1 MISVLSRSLALV
13 LACVLAAPLASI
25 ERAHAGQGDEGQA
38 RALIEYGPHV
48 LTGRA
53 GATRRTLPGAGNAAA
68 DRKSKSRTERVY
80 SSNEVVYLLPYTDQL
95 AQAVARGNGSPILT
109 RVQVLTGGG
118 AALRYSA
125 RTVTAR
131 DGSFRFRG
139 LKAGRYLLMTE
150 VPYKAVV
157 TTRTDTGR
165 TRTETSV
172 QGFPVFQG
180 GAQIGF
186 VPQSST
192 SVTSPVYRYDKAIS
206 DLRHYIVKLVDVRE
220 DAPVTAL
227 GEIE

>member
-1 MISVLSRSLALV
+1 MKRALSRRLLCVAAAALPVALV
-13 LACVLAAPLASI
+13 SAAPA
-25 ERAHAGQGDEGQA
+25 RAAQADDEQA
-38 RALIEYGPHV
+38 RALIEYGPHS
-48 LTGRA
+48 LTGRP
-53 GATRRTLPGAGNAAA
+53 GATRYTLPGADKAAKQ
-68 DRKSKSRTERVY
+68 RRSKSRTERAY
-80 SSNEVVYLLPYTDQL
+80 SSNEVVYLLPWTDQL
-95 AQAVARGNGSPILT
+95 AQAVARGNGSSVLV
-109 RVQVLTGGG
+109 RMEVLTSGG
-118 AALRYSA
+118 AALQYNA
-125 RTVTAR
+125 RTVTAK

-150 VPYKAVV
+150 VPYKAAV
-157 TTRTDTGR
+157 TVRTDTGR

-192 SVTSPVYRYDKAIS
+192 SVTSPIYRYDKAIS
-206 DLRHYIVKLVDVRE
+206 DLRHYIVKLVDVRG